1 MLNAAQTVN
10 LIAAV
15 LFAST
20 EDQAFD
26 LYLEPDLLGV
36 YAASDNIAFDV
47 VNDEADAEAASVQG
61 VREIKIAEFVGGTA
75 LADSFKTLTKL
86 VQGTNAPRP
95 AAVTSETTYHSGT
108 VATVRTGVNNG
119 ATEWT
124 IEGSSDSPEIA
135 LLVDYSPIEKEN
147 PSGKEGKSFAYEA
160 FNVDRSCFY
169 GRAIVTSAYSP
180 DDGAGRWT
188 FALSF
193 VTSKFR
199 GSSQN
204 PAAGA
209 GNVPQA
215 ADVSPDSGPVG
226 TTVTVRGVNMDTVA
240 SIRLGA
246 TDVGA
251 LTGQTP
257 TQVSFTVPAGAT
269 EGPKSVVGVYNTDD
283 EAVFGVFTVTAA

>member
-1 MLNAAQTVN
+1 MLNAAYPVN
-10 LIAAV
+10 TIAAI
-15 LFAST
+15 LYASD
-20 EDQAFD
+20 EHQAFD
-26 LYLEPDLLGV
+26 LHLKPDTLGV

-47 VNDEADAEAASVQG
+47 TNDEAAAEAATVQG
-61 VREIKIAEFVGGTA
+61 VREIKIAEFVNGNA
-75 LADSFKTLTKL
+75 LAASFLTLTKL

-135 LLVDYSPIEKEN
+135 LLIDYAPIEKEN
-147 PSGKEGKSFAYEA
+147 PTGKEGKSFAYEA

-169 GRAIVTSAYSP
+169 GRAIITSAYSP

-199 GSSQN
+199 ASSQN

-215 ADVSPDSGPVG
+215 ADVTPDSGPVG
-226 TTVTVRGVNMDTVA
+226 TTVTVRGVNMDAVSAVRFGAQTVTA
-240 SIRLGA
+240 F
-246 TDVGA
+246 T
-251 LTGQTP
+251 TQTP
-257 TQVSFTVPAGAT
+257 TQVSFEVPAGAT
-269 EGPKSVVGVYNTDD
+269 EGPKAVALIYNTDD
-283 EAVFGVFTVTAA
+283 EASAGTFVVTA